1 MEIVTKLRFI
11 GVALLVGVFVSVPFA
26 LVAEEEKKPSRRERL
41 MQRFDKNKD
50 GKLDE
55 AERESIR
62 KLLSRS
68 WGSGDE
74 NATKR
79 DDKIHIP
86 KDYDSKKKYPFILTL
101 HGYTSSGRGQL
112 RFFPLEK
119 LAEKYDFIY
128 CAPDIPFVVDSMK
141 GFKMTAWPGV
151 VVRHWL
157 GRDSKN
163 TWELAGATF
172 SYVDPKNLA
181 GWLECPVLMG
191 VGLQDNAAPAPTA
204 FAAYNQVRGPKAYR
218 IYPEAGHSTPHE
230 HEVGKMAWIRERF
243 ALEK

>member
-1 MEIVTKLRFI
+1 MEIITKCRFI
-11 GVALLVGVFVSVPFA
+11 GAVLLAGVFVSAPFA

-68 WGSGDE
+68 RGSGDE
-74 NATKR
+74 DAAKR

-101 HGYTSSGRGQL
+101 HGYTSSGSGQL

-128 CAPDIPFVVDSMK
+128 CAPDGIDRS
-141 GFKMTAWPGV
+141 W
-151 VVRHWL
+151 
-157 GRDSKN
+157 N
-163 TWELAGATF
+163 AT
-172 SYVDPKNLA
+172 DA
-181 GWLECPVLMG
+181 CCD
-191 VGLQDNAAPAPTA
+191 Q
-204 FAAYNQVRGPKAYR
+204 Q
-218 IYPEAGHSTPHE
+218 
-230 HEVGKMAWIRERF
+230 GKT
-243 ALEK
+243 